1 MSRPISLLLVIAG
14 LLLIPGSA
22 AYAEVMDKEPSP
34 AHIWASS
41 LLASGLS
48 FVFTRFR
55 WWLVLACL
63 PVAVFVPLSAILE
76 FHDPFVGPAI
86 FAEAGRAYQ
95 LHAYFAL
102 GAVVVS
108 NLAGVI
114 CGLRQRGRN
123 TAHTEAP

>member
-1 MSRPISLLLVIAG
+1 MSRRISLLLVIAG
-14 LLLIPGSA
+14 LLIIPGSA

-34 AHIWASS
+34 AHIWASC

-63 PVAVFVPLSAILE
+63 PVAAFVPLGAILASR
-76 FHDPFVGPAI
+76 DPIVGPAI
-86 FAEAGRAYQ
+86 LAEAGRAYQ

-102 GAVVVS
+102 GTVVVS

-114 CGLRQRGRN
+114 CGLRQRARN
-123 TAHTEAP
+123 AAHTDAP